1 MNYMKPI
8 KLCKL
13 SQKQAIKICEKLT
26 EEAFQQTYREM
37 AIGMGDSIRR
47 YGALTNGQ
55 ANWLCKNCDYHD
67 YERPWELRYFRVR
80 SVKRSRRG
88 SSRRASA

>member
-1 MNYMKPI
+1 MKPI

-37 AIGMGDSIRR
+37 AIGMAEAIRR
-47 YGALTNGQ
+47 YGAVTPGQ
-55 ANWLCKNCDYHD
+55 ASWLCKNCDYHE
-67 YERPWELRYFRVR
+67 YERPWELHLFRVR
-80 SVKRSRRG
+80 SVKRSRG
-88 SSRRASA
+88 SSRKRAA